1 VKKTLICLAL
11 AALPFTAAHAANA
24 ASTGS
29 GTVPVSLDGLK
40 QQLIDAAAKDG
51 SLLQTDEMVTL
62 AGNGLTFAGGSI
74 VGFEQVPSTALAG
87 GVDFGYTYLDA
98 PQSGIP
104 TGIFRLRAHANA
116 QDIKI
121 GDYPGTVDYIDSTGM
136 VVATV
141 AATVES
147 SSLTVPNP
155 LPFPH
160 TTVGASYR
168 MVNRG
173 HWVTTVYIWICPN
186 GEIIWWST
194 QSWVP

>member
-1 VKKTLICLAL
+1 MKKILVCLAL
-11 AALPFTAAHAANA
+11 AALPLSAAAAATRA
-24 ASTGS
+24 A
-29 GTVPVSLDGLK
+29 GTTPVSLDSLK

-51 SLLQTDEMVTL
+51 NQLQTDEMLTLSSNGITL
-62 AGNGLTFAGGSI
+62 ASGSI

-104 TGIFRLRAHANA
+104 TGIYRLRAHANA

-121 GDYPGTVDYIDSTGM
+121 GDYPGTVDYIDSTGK

-141 AATVES
+141 ASTVES

-173 HWVTTVYIWICPN
+173 HWVTTINIWICPN
-186 GEIIWWST
+186 GEIIWWTT